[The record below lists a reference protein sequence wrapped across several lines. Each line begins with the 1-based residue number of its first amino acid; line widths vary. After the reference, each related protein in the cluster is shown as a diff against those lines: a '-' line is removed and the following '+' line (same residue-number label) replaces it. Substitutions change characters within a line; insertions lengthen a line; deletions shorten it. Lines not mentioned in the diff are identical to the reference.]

1 MYGEIE
7 YRGGPGGNFRVTF
20 ASADE
25 LIITIGYLRD
35 SSYDSNFQTGRYS
48 GPPIATA
55 SAFKREWVG
64 KTAWKG
70 CFRPLNRY
78 ISETV
83 ENRHIITMEN

>member
-7 YRGGPGGNFRVTF
+7 YRGGPGGNFCVTF

-48 GPPIATA
+48 GPPLRLLQP
-55 SAFKREWVG
+55 SSESGWVKRCE
-64 KTAWKG
+64 KG
-70 CFRPLNRY
+70 VFDR
-78 ISETV
+78 
-83 ENRHIITMEN
+83 